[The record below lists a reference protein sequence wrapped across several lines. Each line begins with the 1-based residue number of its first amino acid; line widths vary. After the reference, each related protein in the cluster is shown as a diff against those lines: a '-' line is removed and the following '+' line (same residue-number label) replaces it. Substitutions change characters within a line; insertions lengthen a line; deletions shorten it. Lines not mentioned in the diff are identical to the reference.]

1 MSASGARSYPRRVT
15 LGSGEITLRHMGAAD
30 REAVLTFSRALP
42 GHDLLF
48 LPVDVTQPA
57 VIDLWVQAIERGVVT
72 TVLALREGTIQ
83 GYAAID
89 RGNPDWSAHVAELRI
104 LVSDSVRGRGLGRLL
119 TQEAFALALGL
130 GIEKMVAHMTVDQKG
145 AIAVFEG
152 MGFRPEALLR
162 EHVKDRSGKKH
173 DLLIL
178 SHDVARFQA
187 QMDAYGVSEALG
199 SGRGPEGAGAAPSD
213 GPTG

>member
-1 MSASGARSYPRRVT
+1 MSRTAAGYPRRV
-15 LGSGEITLRHMGAAD
+15 GVGDGAVTLRHMRAPD
-30 REAVLTFSRALP
+30 RDAVLAFARALP

-48 LPVDVTQPA
+48 LPVDITRPA
-57 VIDLWVQAIERGVVT
+57 VIDAWVEAIARGIVT
-72 TVLALREGTIQ
+72 TLIAERDGAIL

-89 RGNPDWSAHVAELRI
+89 RGQLDWSPHVAELRV
-104 LVSDSVRGRGLGRLL
+104 LVGASARGHGLGRVL
-119 TQEAFALALGL
+119 TQEAFRLALEL

-162 EHVKDRSGKKH
+162 DHVKDRDGHTH

-187 QMDAYGVSEALG
+187 QLEAYGVSEALG
-199 SGRGPEGAGAAPSD
+199 P
-213 GPTG
+213 

>member
-1 MSASGARSYPRRVT
+1 MSDGVDRGYPRTVALDGGAVT
-15 LGSGEITLRHMGAAD
+15 LRPMARVD
-30 REAVLTFSRALP
+30 RDAVLDFSRALP

-48 LPVDVTQPA
+48 LPVDVTRPE
-57 VIDLWVQAIERGVVT
+57 VVDLWVQAIERGSVN
-72 TVLALREGTIQ
+72 TVIAERDGAIV

-89 RGNPDWSAHVAELRI
+89 RGQLDWSAHVGELRV
-104 LVSDSVRGRGLGRLL
+104 LVAASMRGKGLGRVL

-130 GIEKMVAHMTVDQKG
+130 GLEKMVAHMTVDQKG

-162 EHVKDRSGKKH
+162 DHVKDRDGRTH

-178 SHDVARFQA
+178 SHDVRRFQS
-187 QMDAYGVSEALG
+187 QMDAYGVSDALE
-199 SGRGPEGAGAAPSD
+199 R
-213 GPTG
+213 